1 MLIDISSHAHLIL
14 FRVQSIFTIE
24 EPEEVIGSH
33 LIRMQKESATKLFAK
48 EWEIFLTYSAMAGII
63 WI

>member
-14 FRVQSIFTIE
+14 FRVQSFFTIE
-24 EPEEVIGSH
+24 EPQEVIGSH